1 MASSLYSNLDPRNCD
16 IRLLT
21 LLPRER
27 QPLTVSTKTLVAGDK
42 NKSTTATDIH
52 CTLKTESLDDNP
64 SYMALSYTWGED
76 PPSATVWIN
85 GQPTLVRENLEI
97 ALRHI
102 QKPDCSTS
110 IWVDAICIN
119 QEDDLEKSHQVHMMG
134 KIYDRAVEVLVWLG
148 PAKDDSDTAMKRYEN
163 IGRKAIEAGIQDFR
177 ASTDIPNWFSP
188 ARDER
193 LNRLKQSLDGL
204 ADSEGLELFHLAFVP
219 FSKRSYWTRVWV
231 LQEISLPRCVTLLCG
246 SKKLDFTTFTAASN
260 FCAFARWTLNTRF
273 ALKDRFDSVIGPQ
286 LLSVSSNAPSSAPN
300 VLIGARRRYHVE
312 TGERESLKSLLQR
325 TCICDSAK
333 SPLKATDARDKIY
346 GLLAIASDSDQ
357 LGIFPA
363 YEKTTVEVYIDATRA
378 LIANGQTSIL
388 TWCQQSKRIDGLPS
402 WVPDFSSD
410 IRQPCGEDTI
420 TGPLFC
426 ASGNMQFPGF
436 QPISYTDKLSLGL
449 CGIKV
454 DIIANLG
461 TAWNHPLNALF
472 DSKVAQLLI
481 NEVEAFCKQ
490 SSLYTSHSK
499 KLDASMR
506 VPCADQ
512 EMHGESRWRASSS
525 IHVQYD
531 ILRSQGARAYDLG
544 ASHYRSAMTSQHDR
558 KPLLS
563 NKGHVGLVPANAEP
577 GDYICIFLGL
587 AVPFVLRAVT
597 GQNFRLIGEAYVYGI
612 MDGELLDDDL
622 ETSTFFLV

>member
-1 MASSLYSNLDPRNCD
+1 MPSNLYSNLDPRKYD

-21 LLPRER
+21 VLPRER
-27 QPLTVSTKTLVAGDK
+27 QPLTVSTKTSVAGDK

-64 SYMALSYTWGED
+64 SYIALSYTWGED
-76 PPSATVWIN
+76 SPSATVWIN
-85 GQPTLVRENLEI
+85 SQTFLVRENLET

-102 QKPDCSTS
+102 QKPDRSTS

-119 QEDDLEKSHQVHMMG
+119 QEDDLEKSHQVQMMD
-134 KIYDRAVEVLVWLG
+134 KIYNRAVEVLVWLG
-148 PAKDDSDTAMKRYEN
+148 PAKDDSDTAMEKFEN
-163 IGRKAIEAGIQDFR
+163 IGRKAIDAGIQDFR
-177 ASTDIPNWFSP
+177 ASTDIPFWFSP
-188 ARDER
+188 APDER
-193 LNRLKQSLDGL
+193 LKRLKRSLVGL
-204 ADSEGLELFHLAFVP
+204 AESEGLELFHLAFVP
-219 FSKRSYWTRVWV
+219 FSNRSYWTRVWV

-273 ALKDRFDSVIGPQ
+273 TLKDYFDSVLGPQ
-286 LLSVSSNAPSSAPN
+286 LRSVSSNAPSAAPN
-300 VLIGARRRYHVE
+300 VLIGARRRYHLE

-325 TCICDSAK
+325 TCICGSAK
-333 SPLKATDARDKIY
+333 MPLKATDARDKIY
-346 GLLAIASDSDQ
+346 GLLAIASDSNQ
-357 LGIFPA
+357 LGILPA

-378 LIANGQTSIL
+378 LISNGQTSIL
-388 TWCQQSKRIDGLPS
+388 TWCQQSKRIEGLPS

-410 IRQPCGEDTI
+410 IRQACGEDLI

-426 ASGNMQFPGF
+426 ASGKRQFPGI
-436 QPISYTDKLSLGL
+436 QPISYNDKLSLGL

-461 TAWNHPLNALF
+461 TAWNLPLNATF

-490 SSLYTSHSK
+490 SSLYTSDSK

-512 EMHGESRWRASSS
+512 EIHGQSRRRASSS
-525 IHVQYD
+525 IRVQYD
-531 ILRSQGARAYDLG
+531 ILRSQGARSYDLEAG
-544 ASHYRSAMTSQHDR
+544 QYRTAMTFQHDR

-597 GQNFRLIGEAYVYGI
+597 GGKFRLIGEAYVYGI
-612 MDGELLDDDL
+612 MDGEWLDDDR
-622 ETSTFFLV
+622 EISTFFLV